1 MTTALS
7 TYFKDIAKFEVLN
20 SEEQTALAL
29 RAQKGDVRARQQ
41 LMESNLRFVVS
52 IARQYVG
59 QGIPLEDLI
68 SEGNI
73 GISKA
78 IDGFNPKKD
87 AKFLTYASWWIR
99 QSIMQSLTDTNR
111 QVRLP
116 ANRIGIIQRYNK
128 AAAQMEQDLH
138 RDIGETEVFD
148 ELGIDSSELI
158 RQSSVSYHTILDDGT
173 MLMDI
178 IPNPETESPDAA
190 LMRESLTQEL
200 ATVLNKIGEREA
212 TILKM
217 YYGFDF
223 PRAYTLEEIGDK
235 LNLTRERIRQL
246 KKKALKELTR
256 LDRRKQL
263 ENLKN

>member
-1 MTTALS
+1 MTAIS
-7 TYFKDIAKFEVLN
+7 AYFRDISKIDVLT

-29 RAQKGDVRARQQ
+29 RAQKGDIKSRQR
-41 LMESNLRFVVS
+41 LIETNLKFVVS

-68 SEGNI
+68 SEGNF

-78 IDGFNPKKD
+78 IDGFNPKKET
-87 AKFLTYASWWIR
+87 KFLTYASWWIR
-99 QSIMQSLTDTNR
+99 QCILQSLTDTNR
-111 QVRLP
+111 QIRLP

-138 RDIGETEVFD
+138 RDVKETEIFD

-158 RQSSVSYHTILDDGT
+158 RQSSISYFTETDDGT
-173 MLMDI
+173 MLMDL
-178 IPNPETESPDAA
+178 IPNLETESPDAE
-190 LMRESLTQEL
+190 LMKASVTQEL
-200 ATVLNKIGEREA
+200 DTALGKIGEREA
-212 TILKM
+212 VILRM
-217 YYGFDF
+217 YYGFGH
-223 PRAYTLEEIGDK
+223 PRSYTLEEIGEK

-246 KKKALKELTR
+246 RNKAVRDLRR

-263 ENLKN
+263 ENLKD